1 MSSDKT
7 DVQSIEQQLSSV
19 NLSELSPL
27 PDFINQRIILW
38 DKFKERYLNELSS
51 KTNSTISVSAKDKN
65 GDNKVVEGL
74 SWKTSPSDIA
84 KQLGP
89 KSWTDSLVI
98 AKVNGVLWDLER
110 PLEEN
115 CSLELLSFND
125 DEGLN
130 QLFVNCLIVYQ

>member
-1 MSSDKT
+1 MSSDKS
-7 DVQSIEQQLSSV
+7 DVQSIEQQLSCV

>member
-1 MSSDKT
+1 MSSDKS
-7 DVQSIEQQLSSV
+7 DVQSIEQQLSCV

-98 AKVNGVLWDLER
+98 AKVNGVLWDLDR

-130 QLFVNCLIVYQ
+130 QLSVN

>member
-1 MSSDKT
+1 MSSDKS
-7 DVQSIEQQLSSV
+7 DVQSIEQQLNCV

-98 AKVNGVLWDLER
+98 AKVNGVLWDLDR

-130 QLFVNCLIVYQ
+130 QLFVNHLIVYQ